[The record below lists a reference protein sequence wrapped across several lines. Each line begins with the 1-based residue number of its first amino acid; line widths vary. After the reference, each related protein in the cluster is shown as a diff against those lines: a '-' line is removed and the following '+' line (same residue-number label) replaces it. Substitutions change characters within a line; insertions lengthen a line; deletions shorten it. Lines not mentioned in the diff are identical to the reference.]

1 MHVFQSIGQL
11 QIGPGGWSVNLAL
24 PIKQNKI
31 KKAVFFSQTQH
42 MQHAQLT
49 SKEKSANSAHFW
61 VYFDL
66 TWDHSGVKE
75 KTSVA
80 QAGGER

>member
-49 SKEKSANSAHFW
+49 SKKKVLILRTFEFISISPGITW
-61 VYFDL
+61 VL
-66 TWDHSGVKE
+66 KR
-75 KTSVA
+75 K
-80 QAGGER
+80 QA